1 MKTWPMKKCL
11 AALVL
16 CSISIHTYADIFWRF
31 RNPDGT
37 TKWQWVANFSSSV
50 LILTLLIVMIFLI
63 LANRRAGRANR
74 ELKDIKANL
83 EDRVARRTAS
93 LIETTEALKSREEYI
108 TSIVES
114 MPLMLIGLN
123 QRLEIIQW
131 NQVAETST
139 GRPIASVL
147 GKNLWEAYPAITL
160 TPAQVAEVLQS
171 RTTMTIKHSQRD
183 QYYFDITV
191 YALTD
196 KGETGVVIL
205 VDDITKQM
213 KAENKVSERDKISAM
228 GELASAMAYDINL
241 PLQSILF
248 SLLNA
253 QEKLSANDINTIKNE
268 LMQTLKNAC
277 LSGKQASAII
287 QNLLDLANS
296 HHQEKAPADIKVL
309 MDQSIN
315 LADSLFADLSG
326 LKFGDIHITRHY
338 HDGLPHIP
346 CYHSEL
352 QQVFIRLLRN
362 AFHALNRESQINP
375 AINIEIS
382 EFYDSLWIKVQH
394 NGRSLTPL
402 EQEDIFQPFFS
413 ISEREAACPVEQRLS
428 YSYFIITDHHDGQ
441 MSVTSD
447 EKYGTCFNIQ
457 LPISR

>member
-1 MKTWPMKKCL
+1 MKKWL
-11 AALVL
+11 ATLIL
-16 CSISIHTYADIFWRF
+16 STISIHAYADIFSRF
-31 RNPDGT
+31 RNPDGS

-50 LILTLLIVMIFLI
+50 LILTLLIVMIFLL

-74 ELKDIKANL
+74 ELTDIKASL

-93 LIETTEALKSREEYI
+93 LIETTDALKSREEYI
-108 TSIVES
+108 TNIVES

-123 QRLEIIQW
+123 QQLEVIQW
-131 NQVAETST
+131 NRVAETST

-160 TPAQVAEVLQS
+160 THDQVADVFHS
-171 RTTMTIKHSQRD
+171 KKTVTIKHSQRD
-183 QYYFDITV
+183 QYYFDITI
-191 YALTD
+191 YPLTD

-213 KAENKVSERDKISAM
+213 KAESKVAERDKISSM

-241 PLQSILF
+241 PLQSILT

-253 QEKLSANDINTIKNE
+253 QEKVAENDLGNIKTE
-268 LMQTLKNAC
+268 LLATLKNAC
-277 LSGKQASAII
+277 FSGQQASSII

-296 HHQEKAPADIKVL
+296 HHDEKTPVDIGLL
-309 MDQSIN
+309 MDQSVK
-315 LADSLFADLSG
+315 LADNLFADLSG
-326 LKFGDIHITRHY
+326 LKFSAINTTRHY
-338 HDGLPHIP
+338 HEGLPKIP
-346 CYHSEL
+346 CYQSEL
-352 QQVFIRLLRN
+352 QQVFIRVLRN
-362 AFHALNRESQINP
+362 AFHSLNGSAQVAP

-394 NGRSLTPL
+394 NGRPLTPL

-413 ISEREAACPVEQRLS
+413 ISEREPACPVEHRLS

-447 EKYGTCFNIQ
+447 EKFGTCFNIQ
-457 LPISR
+457 LPLA